1 MHYRI
6 EKQGVIMRIKEHPVL
21 KFEKGPEVE
30 FICNGETVKGFEGET
45 IAAALHAAGIK
56 VLSHSAENHR
66 PRGFYCAIGNCSS
79 CLMEVNGVPNVRICT
94 EPLKAGMVVNTQS
107 GKGAI
112 K

>member
-1 MHYRI
+1 
-6 EKQGVIMRIKEHPVL
+6 MRIQEHPVL
-21 KFEKGPEVE
+21 DFKKGKPVE
-30 FICNGETVKGFEGET
+30 FTCNDETINGFEGET

-79 CLMEVNGVPNVRICT
+79 CLMEVDGVANVRICT
-94 EPLKAGMVVNTQS
+94 EPLKAGMVVKSQS
-107 GKGAI
+107 GKGVI

>member
-1 MHYRI
+1 
-6 EKQGVIMRIKEHPVL
+6 MRIQEHPVL
-21 KFEKGPEVE
+21 SFEKKKEVE
-30 FICNGETVKGFEGET
+30 FTCNGQVVMGYEGET

-79 CLMEVNGVPNVRICT
+79 CLMEVDGVANVRVCT
-94 EPLKAGMVVNTQS
+94 EPLKEGMVVLSQQ
-107 GKGAI
+107 GKGEI